1 MFLRRG
7 QFIDGIHP
15 KHGPYPP
22 FIYDVLCMQIFDA
35 SWKQKVRIQTSPP
48 CETGVGGLFIEQLL
62 HIVQSDECGSRDR
75 PFR

>member
-35 SWKQKVRIQTSPP
+35 SWKQKVPILHVLVNQWYALA
-48 CETGVGGLFIEQLL
+48 TGLPHLASRLL
-62 HIVQSDECGSRDR
+62 KINRT
-75 PFR
+75 